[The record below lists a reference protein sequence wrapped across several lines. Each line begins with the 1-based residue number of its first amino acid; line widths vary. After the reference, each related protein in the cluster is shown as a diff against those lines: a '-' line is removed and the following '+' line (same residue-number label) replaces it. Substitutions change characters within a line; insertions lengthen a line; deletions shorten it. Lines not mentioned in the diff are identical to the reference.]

1 MILIKSVFDAAD
13 ASDGL
18 RLWIGAVPLTRDL
31 TEWCRVDR
39 WLQEGSPPAELAQW
53 FDEHPGGWEYFR
65 AKHHEALDRGDSLPA
80 LRRLSRTAM
89 DENITLLHAES
100 NPAQNAAVSLYEYLV
115 ELQAYCSDDQSG
127 TP

>member
-1 MILIKSVFDAAD
+1 MIQIKSLFDAAD

-18 RLWIGAVPLTRDL
+18 RLWVGAVALTRDL

-39 WLQEGSPPAELAQW
+39 WLKEGAPPVELARW
-53 FDEHPGGWEYFR
+53 FEEHPGGWEYFR
-65 AKHHEALDRGDSLPA
+65 AKHHEALDQGGSLDA
-80 LRRLSRTAM
+80 LRRLSRKGI

-100 NPAQNAAVSLYEYLV
+100 NPSQNTAVSLYEYLV

-127 TP
+127 QP